1 MASLSEKMQDALN
14 GQINAEMYSSYLY
27 LSMAA
32 FFESV
37 DLSGF
42 ASWMHVQAREEELHV
57 HKIFNFIVER
67 GGRVVLEAIE
77 KPPTEW
83 KDPLDAFQAAYAHEQ
98 RVSALIADLVTQSR
112 EQRDAA
118 TESFLRWFVD
128 EQVEEE
134 SNVDRIVKMLRMSEG
149 QPAAMFMIDRDL
161 STRVFTVPAGMEG
174 QAGA

>member
-1 MASLSEKMQDALN
+1 MASLSEKMQGALN

-32 FFESV
+32 YFESV
-37 DLSGF
+37 DLSGC

-57 HKIFNFIVER
+57 HKIFDFIIER
-67 GGRVVLEAIE
+67 GGRVVLDAIA
-77 KPPTEW
+77 KPPSEW
-83 KDPLDAFQAAYAHEQ
+83 KSPLDAFQNAFDHEQ
-98 RVSALIADLVTQSR
+98 KVSALIGDLVTLAR

-118 TESFLRWFVD
+118 SESFLRWFVD

-134 SNVDRIVKMLRMSEG
+134 ANVDRIVKMIRMSEG

-161 STRVFTVPAGMEG
+161 GARMFTVPAGMEG
-174 QAGA
+174 QSGI

>member
-1 MASLSEKMQDALN
+1 MASVSETMQDALN
-14 GQINAEMYSSYLY
+14 GQINEEMYSSYLY

-32 FFESV
+32 YFESV
-37 DLSGF
+37 DLPGF

-57 HKIFNFIVER
+57 HKLFGFVVER
-67 GGRVVLEAIE
+67 GGRVVLEAID

-83 KDPLDAFQAAYAHEQ
+83 ESPLHAFEAAFAHEQ
-98 RVSALIADLVTQSR
+98 EVSRMISDLVALAR

-134 SNVDRIVKMLRMSEG
+134 ANVDRIVKMLRMSAG

-161 STRVFTVPAGMEG
+161 SARTFAVPAGLDG
-174 QAGA
+174 QSGV